1 MTTNKTIDGA
11 LDRFSK
17 AHPFADTKAYNIH
30 HDQTKQA
37 ITQAMLDAVPK
48 VLDENAPRL
57 LVRQINQR
65 KGFNK
70 AIDQMEAAIKKR
82 GRDENTHS
90 L

>member
-1 MTTNKTIDGA
+1 MTPKPQASKTIGEI

-70 AIDQMEAAIKKR
+70 AIHQMESAIKLMGGEK
-82 GRDENTHS
+82 
-90 L
+90 